1 MAVVA
6 SAEVTVGV
14 ALVVT
19 VEVTVAFGVGG
30 GHGAVSSAWDRS
42 GRGGRCDG
50 AGGARGESDGTAC
63 PKLIVDNLGHRR

>member
-6 SAEVTVGV
+6 TAKGDSRGGIGGDGGGE
-14 ALVVT
+14 
-19 VEVTVAFGVGG
+19 EVAFGVGD

-42 GRGGRCDG
+42 GKEGRCDG

-63 PKLIVDNLGHRR
+63 P